1 MINNT
6 RIFYSSIVTER
17 ERERERERDFI
28 RCVWLWSL
36 PRSHLK
42 YILIHSA
49 SKMSRSLPWT
59 SFHKRGG
66 KASSCE
72 QIEWRGEFVKSTSVL
87 TLQCGNSATI
97 WTDESEKEITL
108 LEPWRFTIKGCLAFS
123 NQNSFSSPSQN
134 IVTFPPVTELISSR
148 YLRFFARSGRKL
160 GVWRVKKA
168 CVKV

>member
-17 ERERERERDFI
+17 ERDFL

-59 SFHKRGG
+59 SFHKRSRKSKQFWTHWVKRWIRDEHLSLDATMREFCHNMDRWIWNRNSTFRTVKIYHKGLSCFFEPKLVFISHPEHCYLSFGYWTNFQPLPTIFCQKWG
-66 KASSCE
+66 KARSM
-72 QIEWRGEFVKSTSVL
+72 KSKESVCKSL
-87 TLQCGNSATI
+87 T
-97 WTDESEKEITL
+97 
-108 LEPWRFTIKGCLAFS
+108 
-123 NQNSFSSPSQN
+123 
-134 IVTFPPVTELISSR
+134 
-148 YLRFFARSGRKL
+148 
-160 GVWRVKKA
+160 
-168 CVKV
+168 

>member
-17 ERERERERDFI
+17 ERERDFL

-42 YILIHSA
+42 YMLIHSA

-66 KASSCE
+66 KANSCE

-97 WTDESEKEITL
+97 WTDESKQRNNTFRTVKIYH
-108 LEPWRFTIKGCLAFS
+108 KGLSC
-123 NQNSFSSPSQN
+123 
-134 IVTFPPVTELISSR
+134 
-148 YLRFFARSGRKL
+148 FFAPELVFISQPEHCYLSSGYWTNFQPLPTIFCQKWGEARSMKSKESVCKSL
-160 GVWRVKKA
+160 T
-168 CVKV
+168 